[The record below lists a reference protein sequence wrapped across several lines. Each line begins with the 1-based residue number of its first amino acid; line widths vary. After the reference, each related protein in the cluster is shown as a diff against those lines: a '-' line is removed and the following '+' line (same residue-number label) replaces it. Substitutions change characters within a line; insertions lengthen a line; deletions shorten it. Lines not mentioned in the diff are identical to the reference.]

1 MHLNEQI
8 REGGAVTLCPTG
20 RIDHRT
26 ANACNDALS
35 PFVERCAQGLGN
47 VVLDLSETR
56 YMSSV
61 GLRVLM
67 VPAREVNTSDGKM
80 MRWGLQPLMHEIMTI
95 SRFDL
100 IFDVYGTVDEA
111 LAAVAA
117 N

>member
-1 MHLNEQI
+1 M
-8 REGGAVTLCPTG
+8 
-20 RIDHRT
+20 
-26 ANACNDALS
+26 
-35 PFVERCAQGLGN
+35 
-47 VVLDLSETR
+47 
-56 YMSSV
+56 
-61 GLRVLM
+61 LM